1 MLWFGKSL
9 CYAALQISNFFF
21 QRSVDYFNAN
31 SGFEPLVHTWSLAVE
46 EQFYLLMPVI
56 LFITIKFSKSKNLP
70 FLAIFFLTLLS
81 LGISQYL
88 VFANQKV
95 AFYSLPSRFWELGI
109 GCLLAFVKHNDFSLR
124 AKNFISSLGVTLIF
138 LSQILIKESAFPGFS
153 ALIPCFGTVLIIFS
167 GPKKKLVKKLFVPN
181 FLPIKFLFSSEKFL
195 IRFTFGTCRCL
206 FYTKDIAII
215 ASSLCSNHYCYSQF
229 YSPFPT
235 FLGASL
241 KCHSENGASITRF
254 TSGHFV

>member
-1 MLWFGKSL
+1 
-9 CYAALQISNFFF
+9 
-21 QRSVDYFNAN
+21 
-31 SGFEPLVHTWSLAVE
+31 
-46 EQFYLLMPVI
+46 MPVI

-70 FLAIFFLTLLS
+70 FLARFFLTLLS

-167 GPKKKLVKKLFVPN
+167 GANEITGEKTFCA
-181 FLPIKFLFSSEKFL
+181 KFLANKIFVFIGKISYSLYLWHLPLLVLYQRYSDDSELSLQQSLLLLTILFTISYL
-195 IRFTFGTCRCL
+195 SWRF
-206 FYTKDIAII
+206 IEM
-215 ASSLCSNHYCYSQF
+215 
-229 YSPFPT
+229 PFR
-235 FLGASL
+235 
-241 KCHSENGASITRF
+241 KRRIITRF
-254 TSGHFV
+254 TSQHFV